1 MQVAIQG
8 IRGCFHQ
15 IAAFKYFGERE
26 TFEAVECHT
35 FPQLF
40 RSFQKRADYFGV
52 MAIENTVAG
61 TILPNYAML
70 RNSEMNII
78 GEVYLRIQHHLLS
91 IERQGVEDIQEVHSH
106 PMAILQCQGF
116 LDKYRHL
123 RSVETIDTAWSAK
136 ELSEK
141 RPRGRAVIASSLAAD
156 YYKLNIVEEG
166 IETNKRNFTRFLVLQ
181 HKEFT
186 KKPTQAPTKA
196 SLCFHLAHE
205 VGSLAKT
212 LTILSE
218 QGINLTKIQ
227 SLPVVGKAWEYFF
240 HLDIEFE
247 DYDAYRKT
255 LEVIQPYINELQ
267 ILGEYH
273 RGIKHRTI

>member
-8 IRGCFHQ
+8 IKGCFHQ

-26 TFEAVECHT
+26 VINTVECET
-35 FPQLF
+35 FSQMF
-40 RSFQKRADYFGV
+40 RSFQKRADYFAV

-91 IERQGVEDIQEVHSH
+91 VDGQGVEDIREVHSH
-106 PMAILQCQGF
+106 PMAILQCQNF
-116 LDKYRHL
+116 LDKYNL
-123 RSVETIDTAWSAK
+123 RPVETIDTAWSAK

-141 RPRGRAVIASSLAAD
+141 RPIGRAAIASSLAAD
-156 YYKLNIVEEG
+156 YYKLNIVAES

-186 KKPTQAPTKA
+186 KESPKSPTKA
-196 SLCFHLAHE
+196 SICFHLTHE

-227 SLPVVGKAWEYFF
+227 SLPVIGSAWEYFF
-240 HLDIEFE
+240 HLDLEFE
-247 DYDAYRKT
+247 DYDAYKKS
-255 LEVIQPYINELQ
+255 LEAIQPYTKQLQ
-267 ILGEYH
+267 ILGEYQT
-273 RGIKHRTI
+273 GIKHRTI

>member
-8 IRGCFHQ
+8 IKGSFHQ
-15 IAAFKYFGERE
+15 IAAFKFFGERE
-26 TFEAVECHT
+26 VIDTVECHT

-40 RSFQKRADYFGV
+40 RTFQKRADYYGV

-91 IERQGVEDIQEVHSH
+91 IDGQGVEDLREVHSH

-116 LDKYRHL
+116 LDANPHL
-123 RSVETIDTAWSAK
+123 KSVETIDTAWSAK

-141 RPRGRAVIASSLAAD
+141 RPKARAAIASSLAAD
-156 YYKLNIVEEG
+156 FYELNVVAES

-181 HKEFT
+181 HQEFT
-186 KKPTQAPTKA
+186 QKSSLPPNKA
-196 SLCFHLAHE
+196 SICFHLVHE

-212 LTILSE
+212 LAILGE
-218 QGINLTKIQ
+218 HEINLTKIQ
-227 SLPVVGKAWEYFF
+227 SLPVVGKEWEYFF
-240 HLDIEFE
+240 HLDVEFK
-247 DYDAYRKT
+247 DYDRYRRGLEAIQAYT
-255 LEVIQPYINELQ
+255 NEMQ
-267 ILGEYH
+267 TLGEY
-273 RGIKHRTI
+273 RMGIKHRTI

>member
-26 TFEAVECHT
+26 VIESIECET
-35 FPQLF
+35 FPQMF
-40 RSFQKRADYFGV
+40 HTFQKQPNYYGV

-70 RNSEMNII
+70 RNSEMKII

-91 IERQGVEDIQEVHSH
+91 VDGQKVENIQEVHSH
-106 PMAILQCQGF
+106 PMAILQCQNF
-116 LDKYRHL
+116 LDKHHL
-123 RSVETIDTAWSAK
+123 KPVETIDTAWSAK

-141 RPRGRAVIASSLAAD
+141 RTRGRAAIASSLAAD
-156 YYKLNIVEEG
+156 YYKLEIVAEG

-186 KKPTQAPTKA
+186 QKTQLPSNKA
-196 SLCFHLAHE
+196 SICFHLVHE

-240 HLDIEFE
+240 HLDVEFS
-247 DYDAYRKT
+247 DYDGYRKS
-255 LEVIQPYINELQ
+255 LEAIQPYINELQ
-267 ILGEYH
+267 ILGEYQ
-273 RGIKHRTI
+273 RGVKHRTI